1 MRLKKPE
8 CETFDFMTHTAPIWA
23 EGKSARRVKTAAEAL
38 TKIMDNI
45 LEKPSIL
52 KYRRLPANG
61 TAFVSRVVACPGAL
75 EVLKNVG
82 FTTLTYP
89 NGEYFVLHRVDEHLL
104 RAALVELRVG
114 LSAIEQRRVALAG
127 AADAGDSYAVAQ
139 DVDYHDVSNDAE
151 EDVQQHHQ
159 QRQQPDST
167 PMPTA
172 EQATMARQLQARS
185 VVHRIAAREAS
196 AMARARWRWNAMI
209 FALVVAVLLGVA
221 LGAPGLADWLPQR

>member
-1 MRLKKPE
+1 
-8 CETFDFMTHTAPIWA
+8 
-23 EGKSARRVKTAAEAL
+23 
-38 TKIMDNI
+38 MDNI

-82 FTTLTYP
+82 FTTLPYP

-104 RAALVELRVG
+104 RAALVELRVW
-114 LSAIEQRRVALAG
+114 LRAIEQRRVALAG
-127 AADAGDSYAVAQ
+127 AADAGDSYAQ

-159 QRQQPDST
+159 QRQQPNST
-167 PMPTA
+167 PIPTA

-196 AMARARWRWNAMI
+196 AMARARWRWNTAI
-209 FALVVAVLLGVA
+209 FALVAAVLGVA
-221 LGAPGLADWLPQR
+221 LGAPGLANWLPQQR